1 MEQFGHWTNFLH
13 AEIYEKYQFNHARSL
28 YVLLHGGG
36 WQEQHA
42 HETFLTG
49 FLANISNMGYI
60 DLLDRASG
68 FKVCCNIRIFRFI
81 KILLFLLTSLYVCDT
96 TRQQSPELILN
107 ECVRVGR
114 SDLNSDVR

>member
-1 MEQFGHWTNFLH
+1 MRNISSITLVPYMFCCM
-13 AEIYEKYQFNHARSL
+13 A
-28 YVLLHGGG
+28 VG

-42 HETFLTG
+42 HEPFLSTG

-81 KILLFLLTSLYVCDT
+81 QILLFLLTSLYVCDT

-114 SDLNSDVR
+114 TVLQQQQKQKQKQKQNNYVNI